1 MMIMSR
7 GENFWLKNIFK
18 LMCWLLKWPYGQSTI
33 GSQYDKTTY
42 ISESTQISS
51 LGLSGRGGGW
61 WWVKGVARRSPRAPL
76 GPACAIRFACAIRC
90 ACAIHY

>member
-1 MMIMSR
+1 MFIVTEIIES
-7 GENFWLKNIFK
+7 ELLWL
-18 LMCWLLKWPYGQSTI
+18 LLKWPYGQSTI

-61 WWVKGVARRSPRAPL
+61 SNSG
-76 GPACAIRFACAIRC
+76 GG
-90 ACAIHY
+90 